1 VDVRGAERGLTPDAG
16 LRAELA
22 GRIMGFMI
30 SQAVYVAA
38 KLGIADRVAD
48 APRTATELAEATGAH
63 EDALYRLLRMLA
75 GHGIFVEHADASFGN
90 SELSEL
96 LRDRP
101 GSFRDFAL
109 VFGEHFYPA
118 FAETLRTVETGE
130 PAFDAVFGAP
140 WDDHLAS
147 HPAAS
152 ARFNRFMADGKQELA
167 ELLAADEW
175 RDGETVV
182 DVGGG
187 NGALLQALLERRP
200 GLRGVV
206 FDLPH
211 VASEAEERIHAAGLS
226 ERCAVAAGSFFDAVP
241 EHGDVY
247 VLSRILHGW
256 DDDRARAILGL
267 IREAIAADGRL
278 LVVDGVVAPPNEPGM
293 KLMDLLMLTL
303 GGRERT
309 EEEWRGL
316 LAAAGFELTSIR
328 PAVFSSIL
336 EAVPV

>member
-1 VDVRGAERGLTPDAG
+1 
-16 LRAELA
+16 
-22 GRIMGFMI
+22 MGFMI

-38 KLGIADRVAD
+38 KLDIADLVGD
-48 APRTATELAEATGAH
+48 APRTATELAGAAGAN
-63 EDALYRLLRMLA
+63 EDGLYRVLRMLA
-75 GHGIFVEHADASFGN
+75 GHGIFVEHADGSFEN

-96 LRDRP
+96 LRKGP

-118 FAETLRTVETGE
+118 FAELLTTVETGE
-130 PAFDAVFGAP
+130 SAFDAVFHAP
-140 WDDHLAS
+140 WDDYLAS

-152 ARFNRFMADGKQELA
+152 DRFNRFMANGKQELG

-211 VASEAEERIHAAGLS
+211 VASAAEERIHAAGLS
-226 ERCAVAAGSFFDAVP
+226 ERCAVVAGSFFETVP
-241 EHGDVY
+241 ASGDVY
-247 VLSRILHGW
+247 VLSHILHGW

-267 IREAIAADGRL
+267 IREAIADDGRL

-293 KLMDLLMLTL
+293 KLMDLLMLAL

-316 LAAAGFELTSIR
+316 LTGAGFRLASIR
-328 PAVFSSIL
+328 PAVFGSIL
-336 EAVPV
+336 QAVPA